1 MLFYIPCGL
10 ASVSRDAGG
19 VDYRLIPWHLPH
31 VLIASLHHISIAN
44 HVHREAL
51 VPVFLLCRDTLGA
64 KVCHAVDQ
72 AVDLARVSFCDCLQ
86 IQSSFSSSPPPPLM
100 RRAEPDGW
108 IMDTIFINHMYL
120 LLSAVTRTDFY
131 TSVIVL

>member
-1 MLFYIPCGL
+1 MILFLYLMG
-10 ASVSRDAGG
+10 
-19 VDYRLIPWHLPH
+19 WHLCPEMLA
-31 VLIASLHHISIAN
+31 VWTIDLSPGIFLIASLHHVSVAN

-72 AVDLARVSFCDCLQ
+72 AVDLARVSLCDCLQ
-86 IQSSFSSSPPPPLM
+86 IQSSFLFLPPLL

-108 IMDTIFINHMYL
+108 IMDAIFINHMYL

-131 TSVIVL
+131 TSVIIL